1 MSLRGDILRRLGE
14 LVGPEN
20 IVADSTLLPASAEQV
35 AAVLALANAEKL
47 RVAPAGNGSQYP
59 PDLRVEPPGS
69 ASVPPVRAGSA
80 VEQQYRRDADATIVI
95 SLRRMNA
102 LKQYEPADLTASMQA
117 GITLEAFSAA
127 LEPHRQWL
135 PLGAPLP
142 SRSTMG
148 GIVAANTSG
157 PFRQFYGTARD
168 MVIGLRFATVE
179 GRLIKSGGMVVKN
192 VAGYDMAKLLI
203 GSMGTLGVITDVN
216 VRTFPRPATE
226 TTLLAFDSLEAALEC
241 RNAIVKSVLA
251 PMALDLLD
259 RTSLGLSG
267 VPPLRAPFVLAVE
280 YGGVEA
286 VIERNRKELATLG
299 RAAGALESLA
309 LAGGN
314 EPAFW
319 RGVCDLPAR
328 FAESWP
334 GGMRMKV
341 SSTLGAMAPLLQ
353 GLSGQAGGQVSIV
366 ARAGCGITYLY
377 ANGGDLKAFC
387 GAMRELA
394 ASLGAHAVIK
404 RAPSMLFSQ
413 LERWGPRRDD
423 YLVMLKLKQAFDP
436 NAILNPGVF
445 VC

>member
-1 MSLRGDILRRLGE
+1 MGLRGDILRRLGD

-20 IVADSTLLPASAEQV
+20 LLAEGTVLPASAEQV
-35 AAVLALANAEKL
+35 AAVLALANAERL
-47 RVAPAGNGSQYP
+47 RIAPAGNGSQYP
-59 PDLRVEPPGS
+59 PPTALAADSSP
-69 ASVPPVRAGSA
+69 SVPAAPAHTPAPPVPI
-80 VEQQYRRDADATIVI
+80 DLVI

-102 LKQYEPADLTASMQA
+102 LKQYGPADLTASMQA
-117 GITLEAFSAA
+117 GLTLEALSAA

-179 GRLIKSGGMVVKN
+179 GKLVKSGGMVVKN

-226 TTLLAFDSLEAALEC
+226 TTLLAFDSAEAALEC
-241 RNAIVKSVLA
+241 RSAIMKSVLT

-259 RTSLGLSG
+259 RTSLALAG
-267 VPPLRAPFVLAVE
+267 VPPLRPAFVLAIE

-299 RAAGALESLA
+299 RAAGVLETVT

-314 EPAFW
+314 EQTFW

-334 GGMRMKV
+334 DGMRMKL
-341 SSTLGAMAPLLQ
+341 SSTLQAMTPLLQ
-353 GLSGQAGGQVSIV
+353 GLSGQAGGKISIV

-377 ANGGDLKAFC
+377 ANGGDLSACCK
-387 GAMRELA
+387 GMRERA
-394 ASLGAHAVIK
+394 ASLGAHAVVE
-404 RAPSMLFSQ
+404 RAPFTLFSP

-423 YLVMLKLKQAFDP
+423 YPAMLKLKQAFDP